1 MCARLAR
8 NGAEGGNYRVCG
20 VVTARTTSCILSRG
34 TRHMTARLGENRYGE
49 SAIRVLKL
57 TRRGDR
63 HELRDLNVDVEFE
76 GDFEASHTR
85 GENAGILPAHSM
97 RNAVYALARDHAEG
111 DIEKFAVALAS
122 HFHSELDGLR
132 EVRITVAEEPW
143 SHVAIGGRA
152 HGSAFSR
159 SRGERR
165 VAAVRRNAGGLSV
178 QAGLDGLS
186 LVKTRNAAFEG
197 FLRDRF
203 TTLQES
209 ADRLIAT
216 DLTARWRYGWPE
228 VPFATQW
235 HQVRQVLLE
244 TFAEHESRSFQ
255 HTLFALAQA
264 VLDQCPPVE
273 RIHLRLDSFH
283 PRLVDLSPFS
293 MENTEVY
300 ERADSARTVVEATVS
315 RDELGS

>member
-1 MCARLAR
+1 M
-8 NGAEGGNYRVCG
+8 
-20 VVTARTTSCILSRG
+20 S
-34 TRHMTARLGENRYGE
+34 ARLGENRYGE
-49 SAIRVLKL
+49 SGIRVLKL

-63 HELRDLNVDVEFE
+63 HELRDLTVDVEFD
-76 GDFEASHTR
+76 GDFEETHTR
-85 GENAGILPAHSM
+85 GKNARILPAHSM
-97 RNAVYALARDHAEG
+97 RNTVYALARDHASG
-111 DIEKFAVALAS
+111 DIEKFGVALAS
-122 HFHSELDGLR
+122 HFHQEVPGLR

-143 SHVAIGGRA
+143 ARVAIGGRP

-159 SRGERR
+159 SSGERR
-165 VAAVRRNAGGLSV
+165 VAAVRGTAAGV
-178 QAGLDGLS
+178 TVDAGLGGLS

-203 TTLQES
+203 TTLPDS

-216 DLTARWRYGWPE
+216 ELTARWRYGWSE

-244 TFAEHESRSFQ
+244 TFAEHDSRSIQ
-255 HTLFALAQA
+255 HTLFAMAQA
-264 VLDQCPPVE
+264 VLEQCPPVE

-283 PRLVDLSPFS
+283 PQLVDMTPFS

-300 ERADSARTVVEATVS
+300 VRGDSARAIVEAMVG
-315 RDELGS
+315 RDELG